1 MQAHIVVKTV
11 LINHALGKALL
22 IRRNPDDFGN
32 WEGPGGAVEE
42 NETLEEAIM
51 REVFE
56 ETGLAV
62 TPERLLYA
70 SLDEIHE
77 KKIVFLR

>member
-22 IRRNPDDFGN
+22 MRRTPDDFGN

-42 NETLEEAIM
+42 NETQSDDPADHYGSVGM
-51 REVFE
+51 
-56 ETGLAV
+56 
-62 TPERLLYA
+62 
-70 SLDEIHE
+70 D
-77 KKIVFLR
+77 